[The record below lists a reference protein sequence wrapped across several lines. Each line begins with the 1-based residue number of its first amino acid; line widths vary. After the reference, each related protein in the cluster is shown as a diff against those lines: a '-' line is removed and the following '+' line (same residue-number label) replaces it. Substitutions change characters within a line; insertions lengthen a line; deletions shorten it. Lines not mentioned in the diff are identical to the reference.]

1 MKKNILFGLII
12 LSFVLAGC
20 KQDAKEEKEAST
32 EVTKEL
38 SGGQEE
44 VTETPEQNT
53 QSFKGRV
60 IEDQT
65 FETQLDDWGMVT
77 FTSVAPEENSNNP
90 EFLLVKNDKV
100 VYEFPEIKA
109 DASDSFKQ
117 ISGVKF
123 SDVNMDGKKDIL
135 LLLQYS
141 NDGDSW
147 NMPVIFLQENLDNM
161 MYLDYPNLESYK
173 VEAKTE
179 NGTPFYRDTFFE
191 EFLGKQH
198 LTEKLS
204 DMEGVWTDY
213 VEYLDSISGATMD
226 IHIQKQ
232 IKVFAQNR
240 DKWATDIDFAD
251 EQYKFTLADLDMDG
265 KAELLVSHSGG
276 TGFYSYTSFYKVDKD
291 GKLKE
296 LDTTLSE
303 YDSQPDIMDQ
313 VSDESNVTVY
323 SNIINGKGY
332 YNYIVYDLM
341 KESPSSYVYRV
352 SSLAV
357 VDDVVTETK
366 LAVEYETYDGPDYAA
381 TISYMDY
388 TGAELTEEEY
398 HDYAAA
404 YYYAQNATE
413 HRAHFQWMDVSD
425 IVNASDEEAVQM
437 LTEVYDAYSF
447 D

>member
-20 KQDAKEEKEAST
+20 KQDVKEEKEAST

-44 VTETPEQNT
+44 VTETPEHTETPGQNT

-60 IEDQT
+60 IENQT
-65 FETQLDDWGMVT
+65 FEIQLDDWGMVT

-100 VYEFPEIKA
+100 IYEFPEIKA

-123 SDVNMDGKKDIL
+123 SDVNMDGKKDVL
-135 LLLQYS
+135 LLLQYC

-147 NMPVIFLQENLDNM
+147 NMPVIFLQ
-161 MYLDYPNLESYK
+161 
-173 VEAKTE
+173 
-179 NGTPFYRDTFFE
+179 DTFFE

-226 IHIQKQ
+226 IQKQ
-232 IKVFAQNR
+232 IEVFAQNR

-251 EQYKFTLADLDMDG
+251 EQYKFTLAF
-265 KAELLVSHSGG
+265 
-276 TGFYSYTSFYKVDKD
+276 GFTFWWHRIFYLYKF
-291 GKLKE
+291 L
-296 LDTTLSE
+296 
-303 YDSQPDIMDQ
+303 QC
-313 VSDESNVTVY
+313 
-323 SNIINGKGY
+323 
-332 YNYIVYDLM
+332 
-341 KESPSSYVYRV
+341 R
-352 SSLAV
+352 
-357 VDDVVTETK
+357 
-366 LAVEYETYDGPDYAA
+366 
-381 TISYMDY
+381 
-388 TGAELTEEEY
+388 
-398 HDYAAA
+398 
-404 YYYAQNATE
+404 
-413 HRAHFQWMDVSD
+413 
-425 IVNASDEEAVQM
+425 
-437 LTEVYDAYSF
+437 
-447 D
+447 